1 MKVIVRWLVFA
12 PLTVGLA
19 FACTVTAQRRL
30 DAMREDVF
38 HDELLYLPNEKLLT
52 HFTAGMNSIVADVL
66 WIKCIQYTA
75 KHFKGDGKFTWLNH
89 MCRTI
94 TRLDPHF
101 VAVYRYGG
109 VFLAMLKADDDACIE
124 LLKDGM
130 AHNPDAWELPH
141 EIAMTYLLNR
151 PEHPDTPVQ
160 AAKYLAMA
168 VGTGRAPRY
177 VANLA
182 ATIQERH
189 DLAAVERE
197 MWETT
202 LRGDDELLRQLAER
216 KLQELDLRETC
227 ALLDKAIA
235 AYAER
240 RGAPPGDLRALVAAR
255 FLDAVPSDPLGGRF
269 FVDADGKAQNTTV
282 LDDRVN
288 RSLNAIR
295 TGLGAFRKK
304 HERWPE
310 SLDELEA
317 DQVMTEVPGH
327 PYAGRAW
334 QYDPAT
340 GEIE

>member
-1 MKVIVRWLVFA
+1 MKAIRRWLVVA

-38 HDELLYLPNEKLLT
+38 HEELLYLPNEKLLT

-89 MCRTI
+89 LCRTI

-130 AHNPDAWELPH
+130 AHNPDAWELPK

-160 AAKYLAMA
+160 AATYLAMA
-168 VGTGRAPRY
+168 VGAGRAPRY
-177 VANLA
+177 VVDLA
-182 ATIQERH
+182 ASLQERH

-197 MWETT
+197 MWEAT
-202 LRGDDELLRQLAER
+202 LRSDDELLQQLAVR

-227 ALLDKAIA
+227 ALLDKAMA
-235 AYAER
+235 AYAGR
-240 RGAPPGDLRALVAAR
+240 HGAPPGDLGALVAAR

-269 FVDADGKAQNTTV
+269 FIDADGRAQNTTV
-282 LDDRVN
+282 LDGKME
-288 RSLNAIR
+288 RSRNAIR
-295 TGLGAFRKK
+295 TGLRAFRKK

-310 SLDELEA
+310 SLGELEA
-317 DQVMTEVPGH
+317 EQVMTEVPSH
-327 PYAGRAW
+327 PCAGRAW

-340 GEIE
+340 G